1 MNRNLWGSTG
11 HDATISS
18 AHACPQ
24 RGQISHAHQGL
35 RSQPA
40 NGSRQHLPGGS
51 ARPIPGHRGNGCA
64 SAAGWT
70 ESTGSADATS
80 SRAMCLRVTDLGA
93 SRETKLAGLS
103 TSLRSRRCPW
113 LGSSANH
120 RGGNP
125 ESIRATGRTPTQPPQ
140 SYGGG
145 RCGLLRCGVP
155 EARSTDLLSRGV
167 WRLRDFE
174 FKNLEE
180 MLLSRGFLGPR
191 DRGNSSDLFW
201 GVQSPQRACGRPTSL
216 SDLFKGG
223 LFP

>member
-1 MNRNLWGSTG
+1 MARLVCEPSGWEPRVDS
-11 HDATISS
+11 
-18 AHACPQ
+18 
-24 RGQISHAHQGL
+24 RG
-35 RSQPA
+35 RK
-40 NGSRQHLPGGS
+40 N
-51 ARPIPGHRGNGCA
+51 
-64 SAAGWT
+64 
-70 ESTGSADATS
+70 
-80 SRAMCLRVTDLGA
+80 TD
-93 SRETKLAGLS
+93 
-103 TSLRSRRCPW
+103 
-113 LGSSANH
+113 
-120 RGGNP
+120 
-125 ESIRATGRTPTQPPQ
+125 PTPQ

-145 RCGLLRCGVP
+145 RCGLLRCEVP

-201 GVQSPQRACGRPTSL
+201 GVQSLQRACGRPTSL